1 MLLKSSP
8 VNKLDVGVLDKGR
21 ILYNTTIYLGD
32 EDGYGNIIDEA
43 GDRVLNENASI
54 NLILD
59 GTDLS
64 GEDAGSQILIED
76 EVGTDQIILTKHRPM
91 ELISVMKLL
100 WKTLLMLLAIPYW
113 ILVELLLKI
122 VAQGTAQGV
131 ASIGTT
137 INKTGSYLNTD
148 SLISEDII
156 RIQDSYFYQQFSYE
170 VKVGAV
176 LSDYINELKA
186 SVHPAGFIPFGKV
199 SLASQVSAAV
209 GVPTAVGV
217 VDYTGDDTFTPTLAS
232 LFNIVFD
239 ETLVLSTAVR
249 EGPGVL
255 DPTGGS
261 SLFDTIILE
270 NGVAIGD
277 LLLEETNGDNLQFE
291 SGLDIAAENSQSSGD
306 GTILLNDG
314 GGKLL
319 AETALGANESGK
331 RSVTHLTTLKITPQ
345 ILFLILHMALL
356 LLLVFCL
363 VLVSL
368 TRRLFSWKM
377 D

>member
-1 MLLKSSP
+1 M
-8 VNKLDVGVLDKGR
+8 
-21 ILYNTTIYLGD
+21 
-32 EDGYGNIIDEA
+32 
-43 GDRVLNENASI
+43 
-54 NLILD
+54 
-59 GTDLS
+59 
-64 GEDAGSQILIED
+64 
-76 EVGTDQIILTKHRPM
+76 
-91 ELISVMKLL
+91 
-100 WKTLLMLLAIPYW
+100 
-113 ILVELLLKI
+113 
-122 VAQGTAQGV
+122 
-131 ASIGTT
+131 
-137 INKTGSYLNTD
+137 
-148 SLISEDII
+148 
-156 RIQDSYFYQQFSYE
+156 
-170 VKVGAV
+170 
-176 LSDYINELKA
+176 
-186 SVHPAGFIPFGKV
+186 
-199 SLASQVSAAV
+199 
-209 GVPTAVGV
+209 
-217 VDYTGDDTFTPTLAS
+217 DYTGDDTFTPTLAS

-345 ILFLILHMALL
+345 IHIPNTSYGAPLASGILPGSGFFDPPTVQLEDGLKESIPIIMQD
-356 LLLVFCL
+356 
-363 VLVSL
+363 SL
-368 TRRLFSWKM
+368 SF
-377 D
+377 